1 MRKIIYE
8 FGQCDPKRCSGH
20 KMVKNNKIE
29 SISLKSNFNGIILS
43 PNGKSAVSL
52 ADRDHI
58 LRFGIGL
65 IDCSWN
71 QIESFDF
78 SKLPKR
84 NNRLL
89 PWLVAANTINYGK
102 PWKLNCVE
110 ALAATLYIIGEK
122 EEAKNVFEGFAYADE
137 FFKLNQEV
145 LDLYVQCKNGA
156 EIVEAQN
163 KYINEQI
170 KIRESG
176 RTRGMKNK

>member
-1 MRKIIYE
+1 MRKVIYE

-20 KMVKNNKIE
+20 KLVKLKKID
-29 SISLKSNFNGIILS
+29 SIPLKSNFNGIILS
-43 PNGKSAVSL
+43 PDGKFAVSPS
-52 ADRDHI
+52 DRDHI

-71 QIESFDF
+71 QVESFDF
-78 SKLPKR
+78 SKLPRK

-122 EEAKNVFEGFAYADE
+122 DEAKSIFEGFSYGDE
-137 FFKLNQEV
+137 FFKLN
-145 LDLYVQCKNGA
+145 LDILEIYSNCTNG
-156 EIVEAQN
+156 ESIVKAQN
-163 KYINEQI
+163 DYINEQL
-170 KIRESG
+170 
-176 RTRGMKNK
+176 KNRN

>member
-20 KMVKNNKIE
+20 KLVKSNKIQ
-29 SISLKSNFNGIILS
+29 SIPIRQNFNGVILS
-43 PNGKSAVSL
+43 PAGKCTISP

-71 QIESFDF
+71 QVESFDF
-78 SKLPKR
+78 SKLPKK

-89 PWLVAANTINYGK
+89 PWLVATNTINYGK

-122 EEAKNVFEGFAYADE
+122 EEAKSIFEGFSYADE
-137 FFKLNQEV
+137 FFRLNEEILELYSKCVDGSEV
-145 LDLYVQCKNGA
+145 IKVQN
-156 EIVEAQN
+156 E
-163 KYINEQI
+163 YIDRLKKE
-170 KIRESG
+170 
-176 RTRGMKNK
+176 